1 MSELTTWK
9 ENEAL
14 GDAGGRRRS
23 GFGIKN
29 TKVGKMPQKRLK
41 NAMDTNDI
49 IVKNREDFDV
59 RQTLDCGQIF
69 RYSQIGENV
78 YEVHSLDKRCIAEQG
93 ESVVIKSDDP
103 DYWYRFFDLD
113 NDYGAIK
120 RALSDKPM
128 MRESIDSGGG
138 IRILNQDPFEMLM
151 SFIVSANNHIPRIKG
166 ILARIC
172 EGLGEKKDGY
182 YAFPTPQA
190 MAAKNADY
198 YAALGAG
205 YRAPYLSETARA
217 VADGFDLEKPR
228 YMSGD
233 EANRYLC
240 SLKGVGPKVA
250 DCILL
255 FAYHKSDVFPVDTW
269 IKKVYRDM
277 TGKDGSGKE
286 IRKYLV
292 SLYGNLSGYAQQYLF
307 FGKRENN

>member
-1 MSELTTWK
+1 
-9 ENEAL
+9 
-14 GDAGGRRRS
+14 
-23 GFGIKN
+23 
-29 TKVGKMPQKRLK
+29 
-41 NAMDTNDI
+41 
-49 IVKNREDFDV
+49 
-59 RQTLDCGQIF
+59 
-69 RYSQIGENV
+69 
-78 YEVHSLDKRCIAEQG
+78 
-93 ESVVIKSDDP
+93 
-103 DYWYRFFDLD
+103 
-113 NDYGAIK
+113 
-120 RALSDKPM
+120 
-128 MRESIDSGGG
+128 
-138 IRILNQDPFEMLM
+138 
-151 SFIVSANNHIPRIKG
+151 
-166 ILARIC
+166 
-172 EGLGEKKDGY
+172 
-182 YAFPTPQA
+182 

-240 SLKGVGPKVA
+240 TLKGVGPKVA